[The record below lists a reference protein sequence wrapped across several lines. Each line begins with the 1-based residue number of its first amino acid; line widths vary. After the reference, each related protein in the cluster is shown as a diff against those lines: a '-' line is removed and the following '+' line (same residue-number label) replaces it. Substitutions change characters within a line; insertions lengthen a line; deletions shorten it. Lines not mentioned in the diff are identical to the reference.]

1 MQTQED
7 RPSYMSSGYS
17 TTSFPVSLI
26 LLRDTGNEVG
36 YSTAQCEFF
45 LLGNRRQRNHDKHER
60 DSEGRGGSSGAGGSE
75 VGKPGKKKAKT
86 NRK

>member
-1 MQTQED
+1 M
-7 RPSYMSSGYS
+7 PNLYY
-17 TTSFPVSLI
+17 V
-26 LLRDTGNEVG
+26 
-36 YSTAQCEFF
+36 FF

-75 VGKPGKKKAKT
+75 VVKPVKKKAKT

>member
-1 MQTQED
+1 
-7 RPSYMSSGYS
+7 MSSGYS
-17 TTSFPVSLI
+17 T
-26 LLRDTGNEVG
+26 
-36 YSTAQCEFF
+36 AQCAFF

-60 DSEGRGGSSGAGGSE
+60 DSEGRGGSSGAGASE